1 MPSADLLI
9 PFFIAAAIF
18 ACVPGPGM
26 IYAAAQTLALGRRAG
41 WYSAIG
47 FHIAGLGHIAATAF
61 GISTLL
67 AVDPV
72 IFSAMKLVGAVYLI
86 GLGITYL
93 RRPKPIIFAPQRV
106 SRPQVGNALRD
117 SMIVELLN
125 PKSALFYLA
134 FLPQFTD
141 VEADLPLW
149 AQVIALG
156 TAVNVLFTL
165 TDLLLIELSDA
176 VAQWLR
182 SSERVAVVLQR
193 TAGGALVALGVNLA
207 LTRQT

>member
-67 AVDPV
+67 AVAPV

-93 RRPKPIIFAPQRV
+93 RRPKPIISAPQRI
-106 SRPQVGNALRD
+106 SRPRAGKALRD

-141 VEADLPLW
+141 VKADLPLW

-193 TAGGALVALGVNLA
+193 TAGGALVVLGVNLA
-207 LTRQT
+207 LARPT

>member
-26 IYAAAQTLALGRRAG
+26 IYTAAQTLALGRRAG

-67 AVDPV
+67 AVAPV

-93 RRPKPIIFAPQRV
+93 RRPKPIVSAPQRI
-106 SRPQVGNALRD
+106 SRPRAGKALRD

-134 FLPQFTD
+134 FLPQFAD
-141 VEADLPLW
+141 VKADLPLW

-207 LTRQT
+207 LARQT

>member
-9 PFFIAAAIF
+9 PYFIAAAIF

-72 IFSAMKLVGAVYLI
+72 IFSAMKLVGAIYLI
-86 GLGITYL
+86 GLGITYF
-93 RRPKPIIFAPQRV
+93 RRPKLIISAPQRV
-106 SRPQVGNALRD
+106 SGPQAGKALRD

-141 VEADLPLW
+141 VKADLALW

-207 LTRQT
+207 LARQT